1 MTPRLDDGWESAM
14 GRWLRGTDPLPGS
27 EALANELDVAL
38 PRTRA
43 ALGTVGAVGTVRT
56 VAAVVAAYIREPAP
70 WGVVHVAAS
79 AHGIVAI
86 ELVSDTDEF
95 AAGLSRRL
103 GGAVVPD
110 APGLPAA
117 IRGALAAARV
127 ELEEY
132 FAGGRTA
139 FDLVIDL
146 HGVSD
151 WDRLVLDGARR
162 LAYGEVTS
170 YGALARA
177 IGRPRAARAVGGALG
192 RNPVPVVIPCH
203 RILAANGTL
212 GGYGGGG
219 HAPHE
224 VMLDVKRWLLALE
237 GAPVAGA

>member
-1 MTPRLDDGWESAM
+1 MTPNRDDGWEDAM
-14 GRWLRGTDPLPGS
+14 GRWLRGTDPLPGHD
-27 EALANELDVAL
+27 ALAAELDAAL

-43 ALGTVGAVGTVRT
+43 ALGT
-56 VAAVVAAYIREPAP
+56 VVAAYIREPAP

-79 AHGIVAI
+79 VRGIVSI

-95 AAGLSRRL
+95 AAGVSRRL

-117 IRGALAAARV
+117 MRDALAAARV

-132 FAGGRTA
+132 FAGRRTA
-139 FDLVIDL
+139 FDLAVDL
-146 HGVSD
+146 EGVSD
-151 WDRLVLDGARR
+151 WDRLVLEGTRR

-203 RILAANGTL
+203 RILAGNGTL

-219 HAPHE
+219 HAPRD
-224 VMLDVKRWLLALE
+224 VMLDVKRRLLTLE
-237 GAPVAGA
+237 GAPVAGG